1 MSEAV
6 QAGPTPGEWTDSK
19 RYLWLLGLLVPSLP
33 FLAYVLVAWTGVGVF
48 WFLGPIFV
56 YGLIPLVDFAAGLDR
71 SNPPD
76 DVIEALEKDRYYR
89 RITYF
94 YLPVQYASLVWA
106 CWMWTHAGLGLVDRV
121 GLALTVGTVAGI
133 GINTAHELGH
143 KREKHERWLAKIAL
157 AQSFYGHFYIE
168 HNRGHHVRVATP
180 EDPASARVGE
190 TVYAFL
196 PRTVL
201 GSLRSAWRLE
211 KPRFARRGQSH
222 WSIRNDVLNA
232 WLMSVALWGA
242 LIAGFGVAVLPY
254 LVVQALLGISL
265 LEIVNYLEHYG
276 MLRQRT
282 GPDGTGR
289 YERVDPRHSWNSNNI
304 ATNVLLYHLQRHS
317 DHHANPTRRYQTLR
331 DYEESPVLPTGY
343 AGLIVL
349 SLVPPL
355 WRRVMDP
362 RVLRHHGGDIRLAN
376 IQPSK
381 RARVLAQYG
390 GTAAPDGPGRTGHPE
405 RAA

>member
-1 MSEAV
+1 
-6 QAGPTPGEWTDSK
+6 
-19 RYLWLLGLLVPSLP
+19 
-33 FLAYVLVAWTGVGVF
+33 
-48 WFLGPIFV
+48 
-56 YGLIPLVDFAAGLDR
+56 
-71 SNPPD
+71 
-76 DVIEALEKDRYYR
+76 
-89 RITYF
+89 
-94 YLPVQYASLVWA
+94 
-106 CWMWTHAGLGLVDRV
+106 
-121 GLALTVGTVAGI
+121 
-133 GINTAHELGH
+133 
-143 KREKHERWLAKIAL
+143 
-157 AQSFYGHFYIE
+157 
-168 HNRGHHVRVATP
+168 
-180 EDPASARVGE
+180 
-190 TVYAFL
+190 
-196 PRTVL
+196 
-201 GSLRSAWRLE
+201 
-211 KPRFARRGQSH
+211 
-222 WSIRNDVLNA
+222 
-232 WLMSVALWGA
+232 
-242 LIAGFGVAVLPY
+242 
-254 LVVQALLGISL
+254 
-265 LEIVNYLEHYG
+265 

-390 GTAAPDGPGRTGHPE
+390 GTAAPDGPGRAGHPE